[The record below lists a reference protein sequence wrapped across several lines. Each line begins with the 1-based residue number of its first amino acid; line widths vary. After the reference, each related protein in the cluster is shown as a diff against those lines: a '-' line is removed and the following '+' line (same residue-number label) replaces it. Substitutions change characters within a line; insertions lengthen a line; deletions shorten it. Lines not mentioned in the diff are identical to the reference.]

1 MKPALRMTASDMSDT
16 TANSRHGFGKRKS
29 LHHVTITTGDRSRT
43 FTFRPWVLGSVVGCV
58 GVFALGYLSAT
69 AYLFWRDDILAA
81 RASERYQIEASY
93 ENRIAYLRAEIDR
106 LASSQV
112 FERRSVET
120 MVDSLIERQ
129 NSLSDKHARVRAVL
143 DKAAATGLTADLST
157 PVPAEKPS
165 LPSSALSFL
174 PTGNAEAIGGEPAPL
189 PSGPLPSLG
198 LRGSSSDVGADDA
211 ATPAAA
217 SGPSAVAPQARA
229 DDLLG
234 LGATLDQMNFES
246 ERALDAL
253 AFNAERNIRTLAA
266 TLQPLGL
273 DLKTL
278 APEAV
283 GGPFVPLAT
292 SFDER
297 LLRAERAIAA
307 YDVLRGTARRL
318 PLARPIRNV
327 EVSSDFGPRLDPFLG
342 TLAMHTGIDFKA
354 DYGTAI
360 RAAGAGRVVT
370 ASYQGGYGNMVEI
383 EHPGGYLTRYAHM
396 SRIMVSE
403 GEEILAGEMV
413 GRVGSTGRSTGPHLH
428 YELRRGA
435 TPIDPSS
442 FVIAGDRLAALLQR

>member
-1 MKPALRMTASDMSDT
+1 MKSALRMTASDMSDP
-16 TANSRHGFGKRKS
+16 TASSRHGFGRRKS
-29 LHHVTITTGDRSRT
+29 LHHVTITTGERSRT
-43 FTFRPWVLGSVVGCV
+43 FSFRPWVLGTVLGSVGL
-58 GVFALGYLSAT
+58 FAVGYLSAT

-81 RASERYQIEASY
+81 RDTERYQIEASY

-129 NSLSDKHARVRAVL
+129 NLLTDKHARVRALL
-143 DKAAATGLTADLST
+143 DKAAASGLTADLST

-165 LPSSALSFL
+165 APTGLLSFQA
-174 PTGNAEAIGGEPAPL
+174 TGDRLAVGGEPAPL

-198 LRGSSSDVGADDA
+198 LRGSSNDIGTDA
-211 ATPAAA
+211 AAPLA
-217 SGPSAVAPQARA
+217 PSVDAPGPQAHA
-229 DDLLG
+229 EDLLG
-234 LGATLDQMNFES
+234 IGATLDAMNVES

-253 AFNAERNIRTLAA
+253 ALAAERNIRTLTAA
-266 TLQPLGL
+266 LDPLGL
-273 DLKTL
+273 DLRRL
-278 APEAV
+278 APEAT
-283 GGPFVPLAT
+283 GGPFVPIEA
-292 SFDER
+292 SDFSAR
-297 LLRAERAIAA
+297 LLRAEKALIA
-307 YDVLRGTARRL
+307 YDVLRGTAKRL

-360 RAAGAGRVVT
+360 RSAGAGRVVT

-383 EHPGGYLTRYAHM
+383 EHPGGYVTRYAHM

-428 YELRRGA
+428 YELRRDGA
-435 TPIDPSS
+435 ALDPSR
-442 FVIAGDRLAALLQR
+442 FVIAGDRLAGVLLR